1 MSIVDG
7 TWGSGAAPQ
16 EFVAWLLM
24 REMHWSWDDYQK
36 TPPYV
41 RRFAFDFIQ
50 LEFDEQERRQAEAQ
64 HGG

>member
-7 TWGSGAAPQ
+7 TWASGPAPE

-24 REMHWSWDDYQK
+24 REMHWSWEDYER

-41 RRFAFDFIQ
+41 RQISFDFLQ
-50 LEFDEQERRQAEAQ
+50 LTFEEERRQAEANQ
-64 HGG
+64 SG